1 LVVVLFGPD
10 PDAPELNETI
20 LPDAQEPRV
29 VIRDS
34 TLCLSFVFFVSFVV
48 KDFGSPG
55 VLGG

>member
-34 TLCLSFVFFVSFVV
+34 KLCLSFVFFVV